1 MIVGRRSG
9 QRGSFLEF
17 SKTHPNDSNLSLGAS
32 ERSMR
37 VIVGKESE
45 VIEGG
50 AKCATASQRSFAL
63 FKVGGKVYC
72 LDNQCTHLGG
82 PLCQGSLQGA
92 IVQCPWHGSRF
103 DVTSGNVVGP
113 PARKAVRSY
122 AVAIEDGE
130 IVVEIP

>member
-1 MIVGRRSG
+1 
-9 QRGSFLEF
+9 
-17 SKTHPNDSNLSLGAS
+17 
-32 ERSMR
+32 MR
-37 VIVGKESE
+37 VIVGMESE

-50 AKCATASQRSFAL
+50 SKCITASERPFAL

-82 PLCQGSLQGA
+82 PLCQGRLQAA
-92 IVQCPWHGSRF
+92 IIQCPWHGSRF

-113 PARKAVRSY
+113 PARKPVRSY
-122 AVAIEDGE
+122 PVTIEDGK